1 MKINKYYP
9 FAAIYFFFNS
19 VGLPFGFTY
28 TALLAPVFCV
38 WLILRKKYNFL
49 LYFFLLVLPFAAA
62 HLWSGV
68 DLVFYARSLM
78 LHFTVYV
85 FGYAFYTFLQQQET
99 SLGIMYRNLLM
110 HNFLLTLM
118 ALVALFTPFVSYFW
132 TTLAISFQLSNLPR
146 LRMFTYE
153 PSYYSTLLIPLFLYY
168 FTKVLLRKNWGAAP
182 QLLLMA
188 GLPLILSFSMGV
200 LASAALGV
208 AILLVVHADRFLT
221 SKRLL
226 QTIAAFIIVVL
237 LVLVVLLVFYR
248 DNPLFVRISGIL
260 AGEDQSGR
268 GRTIEAFQLAY
279 KIAKEK
285 SLWWGVG
292 FGQLKIIG
300 DPIIKEF
307 YQYPPDYGTVS
318 IPSVFAETFASLG
331 LVGAGL
337 RLFVEVWL
345 FFRTNVLGN
354 FYRTLMFFHV
364 FIYQFTGSFTAN
376 FAEYVIWILAFVNV
390 FPAFDVKAASVRNKP
405 EVVA

>member
-1 MKINKYYP
+1 MKINQYYP
-9 FAAIYFFFNS
+9 FAAIYFFFNT

-28 TALLAPVFCV
+28 TALLMPVFGV
-38 WLILRKKYNFL
+38 WLILRKQYNFL
-49 LYFFLLVLPFAAA
+49 IYFPLLVLPFVAA

-68 DLVFYARSLM
+68 DLAFYARSLV
-78 LHFTVYV
+78 LHFAVYV
-85 FGYAFYTFLQQQET
+85 FGYAFYTWLQQQEA
-99 SLGIMYRNLLM
+99 SVGIVYRNLLL
-110 HNFLLTLM
+110 HNFLLTLV
-118 ALVALFTPFVSYFW
+118 ALAALFTPFISYFW
-132 TTLAISFQLSNLPR
+132 TTLAISLQLSDLPR

-168 FTKVLLRKNWGAAP
+168 FTKVLLGKNRSASP

-200 LASAALGV
+200 LASAAIAV
-208 AILLVVHADRFLT
+208 AILLVVHSERFLT
-221 SKRLL
+221 NKRLL
-226 QTIAAFIIVVL
+226 QTIAAFIIVGL
-237 LVLVVLLVFYR
+237 LVLIALLVFYR
-248 DNPLFVRISGIL
+248 DNPLFVRITGIL

-279 KIAKEK
+279 QIAEEK

-292 FGQLKIIG
+292 FGQLKIVG

-318 IPSVFAETFASLG
+318 IPSVFAETFASFG

-337 RLFVEVWL
+337 RLLVEVWL

-354 FYRTLMFFHV
+354 FYRTLLFFHV

-390 FPAFDVKAASVRNKP
+390 FPAFDVKAARIRNKP
-405 EVVA
+405 EVAA